1 MFSRNLLRQTQC
13 LLQHNT
19 LQNTAHMLNIK
30 DMLFQESAQVD
41 PVALAAEE
49 AKSRKERED
58 ALQRAIH
65 TKPEVT
71 KKKSS
76 FKTISQRLMPVLA
89 VLRGSRNRSTE
100 GDSMH

>member
-1 MFSRNLLRQTQC
+1 
-13 LLQHNT
+13 
-19 LQNTAHMLNIK
+19 MLKIK

-65 TKPEVT
+65 TKPEIT

-76 FKTISQRLMPVLA
+76 FKTISQRIKTVIPVLA
-89 VLRGSRNRSTE
+89 VLRRSRNRSTE